1 MLTFLNWTG
10 EQLSTWWREVYD
22 SVLNPKPDAAGDS
35 RIAEEARGKAPVI
48 WLLGMVGTG
57 KSSIIRTLTGSG
69 DAEVGTGYRPCT
81 ATARVYEF
89 PSEAP
94 VIRFLDTRGL
104 GEVAYDPTEDLALCE
119 SQAHLVLAVVKAV
132 GPVPPAVLEALT
144 QVRRRHPDWPVVVA
158 QTTLHDAYPGKPHPL
173 PYPFNGEKTGEKTV
187 GIDALDR
194 SLAAQRAAFRALPG
208 SAAITFVPI
217 DFTLPGDG
225 LEPEDYGIEALW
237 SALEAG
243 SADGVVSMVRRS
255 LTEAHGT
262 GAGRALSH
270 VWGYAAAA
278 GAIDTLPVAGAVGVP
293 VVQGKMLHSLAG
305 ILGVS
310 WTRTTLA
317 EFSGCLGAGALLR
330 YGARFGVRQLVKL
343 VPVHGTL
350 IGGAAA
356 GVASFATTY
365 GLGRAAVLYL
375 TTRRAG
381 NAFNAEAVAAEFRRA
396 MAEATGAA
404 KASAMFS
411 KDRAS
416 KGRDSKDRTGSR

>member
-1 MLTFLNWTG
+1 MLTFLNRTG

-22 SVLNPKPDAAGDS
+22 NVLNPKPNAAGDS

-57 KSSIIRTLTGSG
+57 KSSIIRTLTGST

-81 ATARVYEF
+81 ATARIYEF

-104 GEVAYDPTEDLALCE
+104 GEVAYDPAEDLALCE
-119 SQAHLVLAVVKAV
+119 SQAHLVLTVVKAV
-132 GPVPPAVLEALT
+132 GPVPPAVLEALV

-173 PYPFNGEKTGEKTV
+173 PYPFDGQTAA
-187 GIDALDR
+187 GIEALDR

-208 SAAITFVPI
+208 SATVRFVPI

-237 SALEAG
+237 AALEAG
-243 SADGVVSMVRRS
+243 SADGVVSIVRRS
-255 LTEAHGT
+255 LNETGGA

-310 WTRTTLA
+310 WTRATLA

-343 VPVHGTL
+343 VPGHGTL

-381 NAFNAEAVAAEFRRA
+381 NAFDAEAVAEEFRRA
-396 MAEATGAA
+396 MAEATGTA
-404 KASAMFS
+404 KASRMFS

-416 KGRDSKDRTGSR
+416 KDRASKDRIEDK

>member
-1 MLTFLNWTG
+1 MVTFLNRTG
-10 EQLSTWWREVYD
+10 EQLSAWWRDIY
-22 SVLNPKPDAAGDS
+22 SNVLNPKPDAAGDS
-35 RIAEEARGKAPVI
+35 RIAEEARGRAPVI
-48 WLLGMVGTG
+48 WLLGMVGAG
-57 KSSIIRTLTGSG
+57 KSSIIRTLTGSS
-69 DAEVGTGYRPCT
+69 DAEVGNGYRPCT
-81 ATARVYEF
+81 ATARIYEF

-94 VIRFLDTRGL
+94 LIRFLDTRGL
-104 GEVAYDPTEDLALCE
+104 GEVAYDPVEDLALCE
-119 SQAHLVLAVVKAV
+119 SRAHLVLAVVKAS

-158 QTTLHDAYPGKPHPL
+158 QTTLHDAYPGKQHPL
-173 PYPFNGEKTGEKTV
+173 PYPFNGGQIV

-194 SLAAQRAAFRALPG
+194 SLAAQRAAFRSLPG
-208 SAAITFVPI
+208 SAAVTFVPL
-217 DFTLPGDG
+217 DFTLPDDG
-225 LEPEDYGIEALW
+225 LEPDNYGNEALW
-237 SALEAG
+237 AALEAA

-255 LTEAHGT
+255 LTDAQGS

-278 GAIDTLPVAGAVGVP
+278 GAIDTLPVAGVVGVP

-305 ILGVS
+305 ILGVT
-310 WTRTTLA
+310 WTRQMLA

-350 IGGAAA
+350 VGGAAA
-356 GVASFATTY
+356 GVASFAMTY
-365 GLGRAAVLYL
+365 GLGHAAVLYL

-381 NAFNAEAVAAEFRRA
+381 NAFDAEAVAGEFRRA
-396 MAEATGAA
+396 LAEATGAA

-411 KDRAS
+411 KDRTDA
-416 KGRDSKDRTGSR
+416 K

>member
-1 MLTFLNWTG
+1 MLTFLNRTG
-10 EQLSTWWREVYD
+10 EQLSVLWRDVYEN
-22 SVLNPKPDAAGDS
+22 VLNPKPDTVDDA
-35 RIAEEARGKAPVI
+35 RIAAEARDRAPVI

-57 KSSIIRTLTGSG
+57 KSSIIRTLTGSS

-81 ATARVYEF
+81 ATAQVYEF

-104 GEVAYDPTEDLALCE
+104 GEVAYDPAEDLALCE

-132 GPVPPAVLEALT
+132 GPVPPAVLEALV

-173 PYPFNGEKTGEKTV
+173 PYPFLGGMRIGGE
-187 GIDALDR
+187 ALDR
-194 SLAAQRAAFRALPG
+194 SLAAQRAAFARLPG
-208 SAAITFVPI
+208 DGSVTFVPI
-217 DFTLPGDG
+217 DFTQEGDG
-225 LEPEDYGIEALW
+225 LEPEDYGVEALW
-237 SALEAG
+237 AALEAA
-243 SADGVVSMVRRS
+243 SADGVVSMARRS
-255 LTEAHGT
+255 LDMAGGL

-270 VWGYAAAA
+270 IWGYAATA
-278 GAIDTLPVAGAVGVP
+278 GAIDTLPVAGALAVP

-305 ILGVS
+305 ILGVT

-330 YGARFGVRQLVKL
+330 FGTQFGVRQLAKL
-343 VPVHGTL
+343 VPGYGTL

-375 TTRRAG
+375 TARRAG
-381 NAFNAEAVAAEFRRA
+381 NAFDAEAVAEEFRRA

-404 KASAMFS
+404 KASRMFS
-411 KDRAS
+411 
-416 KGRDSKDRTGSR
+416 RDGSSRDKAAGK

>member
-1 MLTFLNWTG
+1 MLTFLNRTG
-10 EQLSTWWREVYD
+10 EQLSVLWRDVYEN
-22 SVLNPKPDAAGDS
+22 VLNPKPDTVDDA
-35 RIAEEARGKAPVI
+35 RIAAEARDRAPVI

-57 KSSIIRTLTGSG
+57 KSSIIRTLTGSS

-94 VIRFLDTRGL
+94 VVRFLDTRGL
-104 GEVAYDPTEDLALCE
+104 GEVAYDPAEDLALCE
-119 SQAHLVLAVVKAV
+119 RQAHLVLAVVKAA

-144 QVRRRHPDWPVVVA
+144 RVRRRHPDWPVVVA

-173 PYPFNGEKTGEKTV
+173 PYPFDGEKTV

-194 SLAAQRAAFRALPG
+194 SLAAQRATFRTLPG
-208 SAAITFVPI
+208 SGAVTFVAV
-217 DFTLPGDG
+217 DFTQAGDG
-225 LEPEDYGIEALW
+225 LEPEDYGVDALW
-237 SALEAG
+237 AALEAG

-255 LTEAHGT
+255 LTEAGGT
-262 GAGRALSH
+262 NAGRALSH

-278 GAIDTLPVAGAVGVP
+278 GAIDMLPVAGAVGVP

-305 ILGVS
+305 ILGVA
-310 WTRTTLA
+310 WTRATLA
-317 EFSGCLGAGALLR
+317 EFSGCLGAGAVLR
-330 YGARFGVRQLVKL
+330 YGAQFGVRQLAKL
-343 VPVHGTL
+343 VPGYGTL

-365 GLGRAAVLYL
+365 GLGHAAVLYL

-381 NAFNAEAVAAEFRRA
+381 SAFDAEAVAGEFRRA

-404 KASAMFS
+404 KASRMFS
-411 KDRAS
+411 RDRADD
-416 KGRDSKDRTGSR
+416 KGASAK